1 METTIL
7 VRMLSPHPK
16 KIYEVTAIE
25 NGVKL
30 SVDLQGTKKDILK
43 ILDEVKRA
51 VKNTEINNAVTHSI

>member
-7 VRMLSPHPK
+7 VRVLSHHPK

-30 SVDLQGTKKDILK
+30 SINLQGTKKDIIK
-43 ILDEVKRA
+43 VLDDVKKA
-51 VKNTEINNAVTHSI
+51 VKNT